1 MKNIRLGL
9 NLVPFLMAMIVFTG
23 CQISS
28 DEDEG
33 VKEAVTERLDDKIL
47 FDAGA
52 DRTVTYGSGSF
63 TQVATD
69 GEGNGTVS
77 YLSLNL
83 AVANVDIVSGTVTIV
98 GGGVATIQ
106 ATKAADGNISAQTDS
121 YILTVATA
129 RQSIK
134 FDITNKNM
142 TYAPSATYTERA
154 NVTGAIGTGAV
165 EYSSTNQFV
174 ATVNNAGEVTV
185 LKGGTAT
192 IIVTKKAGTNY
203 AQATASYLLNV
214 GKVQQAIA
222 FTSPTLD
229 TATDVNFSDP
239 NFQEQ
244 AALVGTGGSGAITY
258 VSSNPA
264 VATIIGTDGWID
276 ILTAGSTTITAT
288 KAADDSYFSATDTF
302 NIISHMMA
310 QNPRL
315 EAGANHNTDY
325 TIGVQNFRQQATGG
339 EGTGAVKYVSSNP
352 SVASIADDTQPNVVI
367 HQVGTATI
375 TASKEADTNL
385 YLSSDSYLITVSKAT
400 ITTEAGDGM
409 TASVGDGS
417 FDQPATPSGPNYD
430 YTSDNHNIA
439 TVDGNGRVTVVGT
452 GSCNITATLNDPNY
466 KTSSDT
472 YTVTVPQTF
481 CLETLPAYN
490 CGGQICE

>member
-1 MKNIRLGL
+1 MKNIRFGL
-9 NLVPFLMAMIVFTG
+9 SLVSFLMAMIVFTG

-28 DEDEG
+28 DEDDR

-83 AVANVDIVSGTVTIV
+83 AVANVDIDSGTVTIV

-106 ATKAADGNISAQTDS
+106 ATKAADGNISEQTDS
-121 YILTVATA
+121 YILTVTTA

-134 FDITNKNM
+134 FDITSKNM
-142 TYAPSATYTERA
+142 TYAPSATYTEEV

-165 EYSSTNQFV
+165 KYSSTNQFV
-174 ATVNNAGEVTV
+174 ATVSGTGEVTV
-185 LKGGTAT
+185 LKGGIAT
-192 IIVTKKAGTNY
+192 IIATKKAGTNY
-203 AQATASYLLNV
+203 AQATASYTLNV
-214 GKVQQAIA
+214 GRAVQTID
-222 FTSPTLD
+222 FTSDGLD
-229 TATDVNFSDP
+229 TRVDVNFIDP

-244 AALVGTGGSGAITY
+244 AAVVGSGGSGAITY
-258 VSSNPA
+258 VSSDPS
-264 VATIIGTDGWID
+264 VAAIIGTDGWID
-276 ILTAGSTTITAT
+276 ILTAGTTTITAT
-288 KAADDSYFSATDTF
+288 KAADDSYFSASDTF
-302 NIISHMMA
+302 FIRSHMMA
-310 QNPRL
+310 QSPRL
-315 EAGANHNTDY
+315 NAGANHNTDY
-325 TIGVQNFRQQATGG
+325 TIADQNFRQQATGG

-352 SVASIADDTQPNVVI
+352 TVASIADDTQPDVVI
-367 HQVGTATI
+367 HQVGAATI

-400 ITTEAGDGM
+400 LATEAGDGM

-430 YTSDNHNIA
+430 YTSDDTDVA
-439 TVDGNGRVTVVGT
+439 TVDGNGQVTVVGT

-466 KTSSDT
+466 ETSSDT
-472 YTVTVPQTF
+472 YRLTVPQTF